1 MVCRRDRAAE
11 QQRARAIGQAQQLGE
26 YRRSFRYARRI
37 HRRDWGLSMMLF
49 GLVPG
54 VAIAAAG
61 QQAGAAEPIM
71 LGVFGGI
78 AVLGGVLLTT
88 APREKVHW
96 VHQYAG
102 GLAQVTDGDR
112 TVTVLHWGRLDHV
125 LREYQA
131 GSSDGP
137 GLTQIRVAT
146 TDGGEFTI
154 GSGHTGIYQIG
165 AEISDVLVAKRLP
178 AALTL
183 AGTGAPVHF
192 GGLSISQ
199 VGIAWDTG
207 TRWAGWQDIRWIRLT
222 PYEVEIATAAGR
234 GRQRIWL
241 NDVPDA
247 AVALLLI
254 QRLAASRGVRQK
266 GTPLQPPALPDRA

>member
-1 MVCRRDRAAE
+1 MVSRRDRVAE
-11 QQRARAIGQAQQLGE
+11 QQRARALGQAQELGE
-26 YRRSFRYARRI
+26 YRRSFRYVRRVP
-37 HRRDWGLSMMLF
+37 RRDWGLSMMLF

-54 VAIAAAG
+54 VAIVAAG
-61 QQAGAAEPIM
+61 QRAGAAEPIVF
-71 LGVFGGI
+71 GVFGGI

-102 GLAQVTDGDR
+102 GLAQVTGGGS
-112 TVTVLHWGRLDHV
+112 TVTVLHWDRLDHV
-125 LREYQA
+125 LREYET
-131 GSSDGP
+131 GDSDGP
-137 GLTQIRVAT
+137 DLRQIRVAT
-146 TDGGEFTI
+146 TDGGEFSI

-165 AEISDVLVAKRLP
+165 AEINDVLVAKRLP
-178 AALTL
+178 AALAL

-207 TRWAGWQDIRWIRLT
+207 TRWAGWQDIRWIRLA
-222 PYEVEIATAAGR
+222 PYEVEIASAAAR

-247 AVALLLI
+247 TVALLLI
-254 QRLAASRGVRQK
+254 QWLAASRGVRQK